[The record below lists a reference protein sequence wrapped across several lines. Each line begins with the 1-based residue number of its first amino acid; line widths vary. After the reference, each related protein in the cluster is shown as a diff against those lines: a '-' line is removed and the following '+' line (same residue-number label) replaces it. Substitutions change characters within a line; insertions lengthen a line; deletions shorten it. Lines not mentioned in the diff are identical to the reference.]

1 MERLL
6 GLSQKDALEEALIN
20 VTNVFQLQLV
30 DLSLDLDGLL
40 KFDKV
45 FLAVEELDC
54 IVGVVIRITGGLSG
68 LNHVLALEL
77 QESSLFL
84 CEQEI
89 GHQSQLSQ
97 VLNDVYHIQFLL
109 KFLKTD
115 MVHEMSSVN
124 KRCLLLSRFEPG
136 STTENVMENL
146 IVVIVQSLP

>member
-1 MERLL
+1 M
-6 GLSQKDALEEALIN
+6 
-20 VTNVFQLQLV
+20 
-30 DLSLDLDGLL
+30 

-97 VLNDVYHIQFLL
+97 VLNDVDHIQFLL

-115 MVHEMSSVN
+115 IVHEMSSVY
-124 KRCLLLSRFEPG
+124 KGCLLLSRLEPG
-136 STTENVMENL
+136 STAENVMEDF

>member
-1 MERLL
+1 MHFL
-6 GLSQKDALEEALIN
+6 K
-20 VTNVFQLQLV
+20 VFHFQLV

-89 GHQSQLSQ
+89 GHQSQLS
-97 VLNDVYHIQFLL
+97 
-109 KFLKTD
+109 
-115 MVHEMSSVN
+115 
-124 KRCLLLSRFEPG
+124 
-136 STTENVMENL
+136 
-146 IVVIVQSLP
+146 